1 MQVSSNK
8 DINIEGTEIIIINT
22 TNISLCSIGILLLV
36 KRIDKHII
44 NIVMNRAIPAYLD
57 CSEPR
62 NTSLKFVVVVAAG
75 ILYIYSNMIE
85 RKIKNDNHINIY
97 L

>member
-8 DINIEGTEIIIINT
+8 DINIEGIVIIIINT
-22 TNISLCSIGILLLV
+22 TNSSLCSIGILLLV

-44 NIVMNRAIPAYLD
+44 NIVMNRAMPAYLD

-62 NTSLKFVVVVAAG
+62 NTSLKLVVVATG

>member
-1 MQVSSNK
+1 
-8 DINIEGTEIIIINT
+8 
-22 TNISLCSIGILLLV
+22 
-36 KRIDKHII
+36 
-44 NIVMNRAIPAYLD
+44 MNRAIPAYLD

-62 NTSLKFVVVVAAG
+62 NTSLKFVVVAAG